1 MKKVKKT
8 HKFGYKKFRHLLRE
22 LLNISEMLVQ
32 VSVDVGQLDD
42 VGGVTTLK
50 VFADDFAETL
60 LTLTLA
66 VLKKI

>member
-1 MKKVKKT
+1 
-8 HKFGYKKFRHLLRE
+8 
-22 LLNISEMLVQ
+22 MLVQ

-60 LTLTLA
+60 LTLALA
-66 VLKKI
+66 VLKKTKNNSINITN

>member
-1 MKKVKKT
+1 L
-8 HKFGYKKFRHLLRE
+8 GE

-42 VGGVTTLK
+42 VGGVPTLK